1 MTPKQISLVQ
11 ATWESVLPISQT
23 AATIFY
29 DKLFAADPSLRP
41 LFKGDLEEQKTKLMK
56 MIGVAVNSLD
66 RLDEIV
72 PAVKALGQRHV
83 GYGVQPKHY
92 ETVGRA
98 LLETLEQGLGPAFTP
113 EVKEAWATVY
123 GVLAGAM
130 QAQGETAA
138 A

>member
-11 ATWESVLPISQT
+11 STWESVLPISQT

-29 DKLFAADPSLRP
+29 DKLFAADPSLRA
-41 LFKGDLEEQKTKLMK
+41 LFKGDLEEQKMKLMK

-83 GYGVQPKHY
+83 GYGVQPEHY
-92 ETVGRA
+92 ATVGTA
-98 LLETLEQGLGPAFTP
+98 LLATLEEGLGPAFTP
-113 EVKEAWATVY
+113 EVKDAWATVY

-130 QAQGETAA
+130 QSQAETAA

>member
-11 ATWESVLPISQT
+11 STWEVVLPISRA

-41 LFKGDLEEQKTKLMK
+41 LFKGDLEEQKVKLMK
-56 MIGVAVNSLD
+56 MIGVAVNSLE
-66 RLDEIV
+66 RLDDIV
-72 PAVKALGQRHV
+72 PAVQDLGRRHRV
-83 GYGVQPKHY
+83 YGVEPAHY
-92 ETVGRA
+92 ATVGGA
-98 LLETLEQGLGPAFTP
+98 LLATLEQGLGSAFTP

-130 QAQGETAA
+130 QKSAA
-138 A
+138 SVAA

>member
-29 DKLFAADPSLRP
+29 DKLFAADPSLRA
-41 LFKGDLEEQKTKLMK
+41 LFKGDLEEQKIKLMK

-66 RLDEIV
+66 RLDDIV

-83 GYGVQPKHY
+83 AYGVQPSHY
-92 ETVGRA
+92 ATVGGA
-98 LLETLEQGLGPAFTP
+98 LLATLEQGLGPAFTP
-113 EVKEAWATVY
+113 DVKDAWATVY

-130 QAQGETAA
+130 QSSSESAA

>member
-29 DKLFAADPSLRP
+29 DKLFAADPSLRS
-41 LFKGDLEEQKTKLMK
+41 LFKGDLEEQKIKLMK

-66 RLDEIV
+66 RLDDIV

-83 GYGVQPKHY
+83 AYGVQPSHY
-92 ETVGRA
+92 DTVGGA
-98 LLETLEQGLGPAFTP
+98 LLATLEQGLGPAFTP
-113 EVKEAWATVY
+113 DVKDAWTTVY

-130 QAQGETAA
+130 QSSSQTAA

>member
-29 DKLFAADPSLRP
+29 DKLFAADPALRP

-56 MIGVAVNSLD
+56 MIGIAVNSLD
-66 RLDEIV
+66 RLEDIA
-72 PAVKALGQRHV
+72 PAVQALGRRHGV
-83 GYGVQPKHY
+83 YGVQPSHY
-92 ETVGRA
+92 ETVGAA
-98 LLETLEQGLGPAFTP
+98 LLATLEQGLGPQFTP
-113 EVKEAWATVY
+113 DVKDAWATVY
-123 GVLAGAM
+123 GVLASAM
-130 QAQGETAA
+130 QSSTASAA